1 VSALISNE
9 VRKGQYCLVRDFE
22 IIQETFIRYKWT
34 LCDKCGTIGKIGDLL
49 EEAMPMLEVGALRC
63 QVTSQI
69 EEAYNRCR

>member
-1 VSALISNE
+1 MSALISNE

-34 LCDKCGTIGKIGDLL
+34 LGDKCGTIGKIGDLL
-49 EEAMPMLEVGALRC
+49 EEAMPMLEVGGLRC